1 MCNVL
6 FNFGFL
12 YIRRYAGGSKYHIW
26 YKVYKVEVKIK
37 SDNVKCYIPRNIYK
51 LEYISFF

>member
-12 YIRRYAGGSKYHIW
+12 YIRRYAGGSKNHISISM
-26 YKVYKVEVKIK
+26 VKVEVKIK

-51 LEYISFF
+51 FEYISFF